1 MINTDE
7 TESIINTDETESFMS
22 FDLFDEIQP
31 FPDEQ
36 EDLILNNQ
44 VNSILHTESEQQL
57 ITMHLQQYKDL
68 IQLIP
73 QVEKYKKTIEKLQNK
88 IKSKDAQLKDLQRSN
103 QSEQKMNNNLSKLS
117 DVSICDIL
125 KLSS

>member
-73 QVEKYKKTIEKLQNK
+73 QVEKYKKNNWK
-88 IKSKDAQLKDLQRSN
+88 IAK
-103 QSEQKMNNNLSKLS
+103 
-117 DVSICDIL
+117 
-125 KLSS
+125 

>member
-103 QSEQKMNNNLSKLS
+103 QCEQKMNNNLSKLS